1 MNTKETYARGGAW
14 RNSHPSGSPYVC
26 EQCRLDT
33 SDGAGASLT
42 QAVATVELTP
52 SDVCDWCGAPLLR
65 EQADPG

>member
-1 MNTKETYARGGAW
+1 MNTKETYATGGAL
-14 RNSHPSGSPYVC
+14 RNSHPSGRPYVC

-33 SDGAGASLT
+33 SDGAGARLA

-65 EQADPG
+65 V